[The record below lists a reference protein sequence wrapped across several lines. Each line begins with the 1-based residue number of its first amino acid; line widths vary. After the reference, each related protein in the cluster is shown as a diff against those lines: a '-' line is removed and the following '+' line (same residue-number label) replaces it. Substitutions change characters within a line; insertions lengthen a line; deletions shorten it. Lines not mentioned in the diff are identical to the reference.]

1 MKTRFRMID
10 TIASLAVL
18 TWAGAALAQSQP
30 QFAATPE
37 RLPAAYVVHKLTA
50 DGIALR
56 GLETEGRLY
65 QAKIDAG
72 DGTIVTVGIDPT
84 TAELTDDFNRSHPH
98 RAKGVGPK
106 LSAAEAITS
115 VAATGHWD
123 LREVEYEKGRWEV
136 KAADDQGQVE
146 DFVVDAATGTLR

>member
-10 TIASLAVL
+10 AIASLAVL
-18 TWAGAALAQSQP
+18 AWAGTALAQPHSQFTAP
-30 QFAATPE
+30 QE

-56 GLETEGRLY
+56 GLEAEDGLY

-84 TAELTDDFNRSHPH
+84 TAELTDAFNRSRPH
-98 RAKGVGPK
+98 RAKGDEPK
-106 LSAAEAITS
+106 VSAAEAITS

-146 DFVVDAATGTLR
+146 KFVVDATTGSVR